1 MEIRLANCLLIWII
15 TLTVNFQTGQKRSFT
30 MLKVTFYC
38 FSDIL
43 NKGFV
48 NVEYHKSLDNARL
61 RAMALNWTIQSVE
74 QI

>member
-1 MEIRLANCLLIWII
+1 
-15 TLTVNFQTGQKRSFT
+15 

-48 NVEYHKSLDNARL
+48 NVEYHKSIDNARL

-74 QI
+74 QL

>member
-1 MEIRLANCLLIWII
+1 
-15 TLTVNFQTGQKRSFT
+15 

-38 FSDIL
+38 FSQVL
-43 NKGFV
+43 NKSFV
-48 NVEYHKSLDNARL
+48 NVEYHKSIDNARL

>member
-1 MEIRLANCLLIWII
+1 
-15 TLTVNFQTGQKRSFT
+15 

-38 FSDIL
+38 FSTIL

-48 NVEYHKSLDNARL
+48 NVEYHKSIDNARL
-61 RAMALNWTIQSVE
+61 RALSSQLDDSVYFE